1 MTETRFHCKTNK
13 YGITTTFAVVVMLLL
28 FMASCG
34 KENKEIVEVAFDPEN
49 TYTMKATDATSLI
62 SDSGITRY
70 RLNAK
75 VWLMFGKAKE
85 PFSYF
90 PEGVY
95 VEKFD
100 SLFNVEASIKA
111 DTAYHWDKK
120 SLYKLI
126 GNVNILSQEGKKLD
140 TSILFIDQKEDKI
153 HTDEYFELQE
163 GDKIITGIGFESN
176 LSITKYKIFNS
187 QGIFPVSD
195 PPRTPAVADSTAT
208 DLNPMAN
215 VEPADTVKQAEA
227 VKPVEAVKAVKP
239 VKIDSI
245 K

>member
-34 KENKEIVEVAFDPEN
+34 KENKEVVEVAFDPEN
-49 TYTMKATDATSLI
+49 TYTMKATDVSSLI

-70 RLNAK
+70 RMKAK

-85 PFSYF
+85 PYSYF

-100 SLFNVEASIKA
+100 SLFNIEASIKA
-111 DTAYHWDKK
+111 DTAYNWDKK
-120 SLYKLI
+120 GLYKLI
-126 GNVNILSQEGKKLD
+126 GNVNILSQEGKKLN

-153 HTDEYFELQE
+153 HTDEYFELEE

-176 LSITKYKIFNS
+176 MNITKYKIFNS

-195 PPRTPAVADSTAT
+195 PPRTPAVVDSTAT
-208 DLNPMAN
+208 DLTPAVN
-215 VEPADTVKQAEA
+215 VTPEETAKTVET
-227 VKPVEAVKAVKP
+227 VEAVETVEP